1 MTISRDDLE
10 SKLRDIE
17 DVVVA
22 SEDDAKANAGLLI
35 AGAVVVVVAVVAYG
49 IWRSRRR
56 RIHIEVYQTS

>member
-22 SEDDAKANAGLLI
+22 SEDDAKANAGLLM

>member
-1 MTISRDDLE
+1 MTVSRDDLE

-22 SEDDAKANAGLLI
+22 TEDDAKQNVGLLV
-35 AGAVVVVVAVVAYG
+35 AGAVVVVAGVIAYG

-56 RIHIEVYQTS
+56 RIHIEVYQTT

>member
-10 SKLRDIE
+10 ASLRDIQ
-17 DVVVA
+17 DVVVTT
-22 SEDDAKANAGLLI
+22 EEEAKASAGLLI
-35 AGAVVVVVAVVAYG
+35 AGAAVVVIALVAYG

>member
-22 SEDDAKANAGLLI
+22 SEDEAKANAGLVI
-35 AGAVVVVVAVVAYG
+35 AGAVVVVIAVVAYG

>member
-35 AGAVVVVVAVVAYG
+35 AGAVVVVIAVVAYG

>member
-56 RIHIEVYQTS
+56 RIHIVVYQTS